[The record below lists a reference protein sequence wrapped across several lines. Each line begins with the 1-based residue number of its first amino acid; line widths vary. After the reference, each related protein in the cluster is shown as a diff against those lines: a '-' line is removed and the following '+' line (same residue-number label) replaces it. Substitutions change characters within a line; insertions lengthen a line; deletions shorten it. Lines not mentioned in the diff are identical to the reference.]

1 MLQGQELRR
10 RSLSTASGRPLT
22 LRVIRPEPTTANI
35 AALRGVSDKWR
46 AEAKALP
53 RGSPARFHATFASDV
68 AFVAAR
74 DLHDSNRRILVGLD
88 DAGDVLGIVSVL
100 KDPGGRDWTYS
111 LQTATPRNQPSNPNP
126 DKVRGVGNEMT
137 GAALAL
143 MTSELCADVRLHC
156 LDEAACAHWRNV
168 GFIGPDPNLGM
179 TCSAATLAAQ
189 RYANTPQDKPDEGED
204 TSVADDLEELEKAS
218 LEPDDYTYFARM
230 RQDVRHRELERR
242 RGPV

>member
-1 MLQGQELRR
+1 MISGRELRR
-10 RSLSTASGRPLT
+10 RNLSTQSGRPVV
-22 LRVIRPEPTTANI
+22 LRVIRPEPTAANI
-35 AALRGVSDKWR
+35 AALRAVSDRWR

-74 DLHDSNRRILVGLD
+74 DLRDANRRILVGVD
-88 DAGDVLGIVSVL
+88 DADEVLGIVSVL

-111 LQTATPRNQPSNPNP
+111 LQTAAPQNQPSNPNP
-126 DKVRGVGNEMT
+126 DKVRGVGNELT

-143 MTSELCADVRLHC
+143 MTGELCADVRLHC

-168 GFIGPDPNLGM
+168 GFVGPDPNLGM
-179 TCSAATLAAQ
+179 TCSAATLAAG
-189 RYANTPQDKPDEGED
+189 RYANTPQDKPDQGED
-204 TSVADDLEELEKAS
+204 TSAADDLEDLEKVS
-218 LEPDDYTYFARM
+218 LEPDDYAFFARM
-230 RQDVRHRELERR
+230 RQSIRHRELEEQ